1 MHSSVMRAF
10 SPLVKHFCGGTDWNV
25 SFHWSVHLCQGSS
38 LFHQVLKSKKM
49 KAIAVGLSQG
59 HRLLALISVILSLSF
74 GCHFTLPL
82 QGQIIQRKGIHG
94 IVAQVN
100 TTTRRVIMLWGTV
113 PSASDRQRFVAN
125 SIIFSRLKDE
135 ESLLQKLH
143 PAFLLWHECFVLW
156 QSVWKCSIGVYDVC
170 SQTVEQDW
178 RIWEPLIA
186 ALLVRWLKSYMR
198 LSSSSV
204 LKLIVGRDVY
214 FV

>member
-125 SIIFSRLKDE
+125 SIIFFSPERWRESFAETSSCISFVAWMFCPLAISLKVLHWGLWCVFSDCGTGLEDLGTLNRSLACQMTEILYETFKFKCFETDSR
-135 ESLLQKLH
+135 
-143 PAFLLWHECFVLW
+143 
-156 QSVWKCSIGVYDVC
+156 
-170 SQTVEQDW
+170 
-178 RIWEPLIA
+178 
-186 ALLVRWLKSYMR
+186 
-198 LSSSSV
+198 
-204 LKLIVGRDVY
+204 
-214 FV
+214 